1 MYTKEGLTR
10 GIIASRLTAMG
21 IKSPTGKAWNKDTVR
36 FIIRNRHYVGLVV
49 FNRVKATTMVENGER
64 VTKRLAQAEEDILT
78 AKGLHP
84 AIISTETWE
93 AAQKL
98 VARHPRIKH
107 THPLK
112 NPLSTL
118 LICSKCGKT
127 MKQHPYK
134 RAEDRYECR
143 TLPRCYKS
151 VKVSELE
158 SAVLVA
164 LEESELPALKLKV
177 KNGDGNAL
185 KIQQNALAK
194 LQKQL
199 ADFHEQE
206 DKQFELLE
214 TGQYTQD
221 IFERRHS
228 MLRAKIEECQS
239 QIYKTKQTMPR
250 EVDYAERVRALEDA
264 IAMFKDADATPEEKN
279 KMLKAIVERIEFT
292 GDESLGVDR
301 KGVAQQG
308 SNFSIKV
315 FLRI

>member
-1 MYTKEGLTR
+1 
-10 GIIASRLTAMG
+10 
-21 IKSPTGKAWNKDTVR
+21 
-36 FIIRNRHYVGLVV
+36 
-49 FNRVKATTMVENGER
+49 
-64 VTKRLAQAEEDILT
+64 
-78 AKGLHP
+78 
-84 AIISTETWE
+84 
-93 AAQKL
+93 
-98 VARHPRIKH
+98 
-107 THPLK
+107 
-112 NPLSTL
+112 
-118 LICSKCGKT
+118 